1 MTLSNREKILR
12 FYRGSEGEETAIR
25 LVDAAEKAMKNQ
37 KFRLT
42 SFLDP
47 FGQEIAE
54 VVAANFDGLQADF
67 NGGYEGAE
75 RQRAVFR
82 HEDFRGTPAWEIAV
96 VAAAWKDAFTHIS
109 HRDVLGAVMGLGL
122 ERETIGDIQIQQGT
136 ARIVVVENMADFLL
150 QNCVQL
156 GAAHVQCSLDDLT
169 SLAPR
174 EERCKEIRATVAS
187 LRVDSIAAAGFGM
200 SRSRAASDIAAEKL
214 KLNWQSVKNAS
225 QSVKEGD
232 MLSMRGRGRLEVTEI
247 RGQTKKGRISVLLHR
262 YL

>member
-1 MTLSNREKILR
+1 MSNREKILR
-12 FYRGSEGEETAIR
+12 FYRGSEGEETAVK

-42 SFLDP
+42 AFLDP

-54 VVAANFDGLQADF
+54 VVAANFDGLKVSF
-67 NGGYEGAE
+67 NGGYLGAE
-75 RQRAVFR
+75 RQRAVFQ
-82 HEDFRGTPAWEIAV
+82 HEDFRGAPAWEIAV
-96 VAAAWKDAFTHIS
+96 VKAQWKDAFTHIS
-109 HRDVLGAVMGLGL
+109 HRDVLGALMGLGV
-122 ERETIGDIQIQQGT
+122 EREIIGDIQLQQGT
-136 ARIVVVENMADFLL
+136 AKIVAVENMIDFLL
-150 QNCVQL
+150 QNCVQF
-156 GAAHVQCSLDDLT
+156 GAAHVCCSLEELS

-200 SRSRAASDIAAEKL
+200 SRSRAAADIAAEKL

-232 MLSMRGRGRLEVTEI
+232 ALSMRGRGRLEVSEI

>member
-1 MTLSNREKILR
+1 MSNREKILR
-12 FYRGSEGEETAIR
+12 FYRGSEGEETAVK
-25 LVDAAEKAMKNQ
+25 LVDAAEKARKSQ

-42 SFLDP
+42 AFLDP

-54 VVAANFDGLQADF
+54 IVAANFDGLQVSFD
-67 NGGYEGAE
+67 GGYSGAE
-75 RQRAVFR
+75 RQRAMFR

-96 VAAAWKDAFTHIS
+96 VQAAWKGEFAHIS
-109 HRDVLGAVMGLGL
+109 HRDVLGALMGLGI
-122 ERETIGDIQIQQGT
+122 EREIIGDIQLQQGT
-136 ARIVVVENMADFLL
+136 ARIVVAENMADFLL
-150 QNCVQL
+150 RNCVQF
-156 GAAHVQCSLDDLT
+156 GAVSVHCILDDLS
-169 SLAPR
+169 SLTPR

-200 SRSRAASDIAAEKL
+200 SRSRAATDIAAEKL
-214 KLNWQSVKNAS
+214 KLNWQTVKHAS

-262 YL
+262 YI